1 VAVVARAQA
10 SMKAVRALLP
20 GLAGLV
26 LFAASAQSQVAVAP
40 ARLVPAQ
47 SEITFQVKQSGVPI
61 DGRFR
66 AFDAQVVLDPKAPQA
81 GSVTISIDTASA
93 TVGFADS
100 DAELPRPAWF
110 SVAKF
115 PRAVFQSSAI
125 KALGNGR
132 LQVTGKLTLKGTS
145 QELVVAVA
153 IAPAGALSTASG
165 EFVVKRLDFKI
176 GENEWADV
184 SLVANDVR
192 VRFKLVLSGLGA
204 I

>member
-1 VAVVARAQA
+1 
-10 SMKAVRALLP
+10 MKAVRALLS
-20 GLAGLV
+20 GLAGLMV
-26 LFAASAQSQVAVAP
+26 FAASAQAQLAVAP

-66 AFDAQVVLDPKAPQA
+66 AFDAQVALDPKALQT
-81 GSVTISIDTASA
+81 GSVTISIDTGSA
-93 TVGFADS
+93 TVGFAES
-100 DAELPRPAWF
+100 DAELPQPAWF

-125 KALGNGR
+125 KALGSGR

-145 QELVVAVA
+145 QELVVPVT
-153 IAPAGALSTASG
+153 IVQAGALTTASG

-184 SLVANDVR
+184 SLIANDVR
-192 VRFKLVLSGLGA
+192 VRFKLVLSGLVA
-204 I
+204 L